1 MNVIRAIKI
10 FQQNFENDLNF
21 FLQVGNLPESL
32 RKFFK
37 QIQRLYERDSDFQA
51 NLDNIIENAQVI
63 LN

>member
-1 MNVIRAIKI
+1 MNVIRTIKI
-10 FQQNFENDLNF
+10 FQQNFEDHLNF
-21 FLQVGNLPESL
+21 YLQVGNLPESL